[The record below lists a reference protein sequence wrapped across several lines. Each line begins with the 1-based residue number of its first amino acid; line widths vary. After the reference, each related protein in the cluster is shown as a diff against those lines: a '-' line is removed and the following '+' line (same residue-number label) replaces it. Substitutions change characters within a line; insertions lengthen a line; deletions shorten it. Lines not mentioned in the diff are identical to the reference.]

1 MYYLRILTNTFLL
14 NFLAKYFTKA
24 NSIICQYYVLDIGL
38 LLDAYLDLELTR
50 VKNTTKGKYEF
61 FHIKKKG

>member
-1 MYYLRILTNTFLL
+1 MTCR
-14 NFLAKYFTKA
+14 
-24 NSIICQYYVLDIGL
+24 YYVLDIGL

-50 VKNTTKGKYEF
+50 VKNMAKGKYEF